1 MSNGAEYDTRVL
13 RLITRISSMSS
24 VEESKFTVPVEAEEL
39 IPPEKLEKVKQS
51 FVAIDSNHDGKISL
65 EEYLDHLLA
74 KEREK
79 LVKRFQYLDKN
90 HDGYL
95 EFEEFLLAAEPNYPL
110 LKRFKEFDANHNG
123 LLSIEEAL
131 KIAEEF
137 KFPITEEW
145 LDRLIQID
153 QNGKKRISYNEY
165 LGAVMRFGFQ

>member
-1 MSNGAEYDTRVL
+1 MSFVDD
-13 RLITRISSMSS
+13 
-24 VEESKFTVPVEAEEL
+24 SKFIVSAEIEEL
-39 IPPEKLEKVKQS
+39 IPPEKLEKIKQS
-51 FVAIDSNHDGKISL
+51 FVEIDSNQDGKISL

-74 KEREK
+74 KQRAK
-79 LVKRFQYLDKN
+79 LIKQFQYLDKN

-95 EFEEFLLAAEPNYPL
+95 EFEEFLVTVEPNYPL
-110 LKRFKEFDANHNG
+110 LKRFKDFDSNHNG

-131 KIAEEF
+131 QIAEEF

-145 LDRLIQID
+145 LDKLIQID